1 MTEMSWQA
9 NLFIILMVVAATPL
23 SAIIAILAWKRRN
36 SPSAKSFFVMML
48 GVTVWSF
55 GYALELVVVSLASKS
70 FCASIKYFGIILVPT
85 AFLAF
90 ALQYSGK
97 RERLPLRIIAF
108 LAIEPLIT
116 ILGVWTNDSHGLF
129 WTHIRLETF
138 DNLRVRVTTHGIL
151 FWVHLIYSYL
161 LILVGTILLLQMVI
175 RTQTPFRKQ
184 SFFTLIGVVTPW
196 VGNAI
201 YVSGRNPF
209 HPFDSTPFAFVLTGY
224 FLGYSILRYRLLN
237 IVPVAHRV
245 LIESINDAVMVLDS
259 SNRIVELNPAAK
271 NLTGYLA
278 PMIIGK
284 PVVEILPALQD
295 LPQFQQEASA
305 GRSEVILDHDK
316 TRRYFD
322 LGVWPLYGRVGRL
335 RGRLVVLRDITEKK
349 LAEEALRKAHDE
361 LEKRVERR
369 TAQLLEANEGL
380 QNEILERRK
389 AEELF
394 RASEEKYR
402 LLFENSFDVIY
413 SIDRQFN
420 VVSVS
425 PSVER
430 VLGYNPAELIGRP
443 IDELN
448 LIPQKYMEL
457 AVSQIMRALGGE
469 LISPSEYEFF
479 AKDGTVK
486 IAQISGAPLF
496 KKGEVVGLI
505 SIGRDITAQK
515 KAEEELCRAHDEL
528 EMRVCQRTEE
538 LKRANEAAEAAS
550 RAKSEFLA
558 NMSHELRTPLNH
570 IIGFTELVVDKQFGA
585 LNEAQE
591 EYLNDALH
599 SSRHLLSL
607 INDILDLSKVEAGK
621 LALEVTDVD
630 LRMLLENSLTM
641 VKEKALKHRI
651 RLSVDMDG
659 VPDTIQADERKLR
672 QIMYNLLS
680 NAVKFTPDGGAVTLS
695 ARPLSLQGG
704 HWVTREGQDVLL
716 PVGSEE
722 GSMIQGGWME
732 ILVQDTGIGIS
743 RGDLERIF
751 DPFERVESLSGG
763 RHPGTG
769 LGLSLTKRLVELHRG
784 KIWAESDGEGKGS
797 KFIFVI
803 PA

>member
-1 MTEMSWQA
+1 MTIIPNQ
-9 NLFIILMVVAATPL
+9 NLSVRDADYFKKLYRRQVQGALVRAGASLIMWLFALGAFWAGVIQINHFEGV
-23 SAIIAILAWKRRN
+23 SA
-36 SPSAKSFFVMML
+36 SV
-48 GVTVWSF
+48 
-55 GYALELVVVSLASKS
+55 
-70 FCASIKYFGIILVPT
+70 

-90 ALQYSGK
+90 MNTPALWILK
-97 RERLPLRIIAF
+97 RINRVGLFKYFSIVIHTLEIIGYTAIIHFLGGIEAAYLALIYGALITYFGVASNRRLPFILAGICATAFSLLVVTEHLGFLPNYRVVSGYYRPWNDQLALLFVVIGLLYVIAF
-108 LAIEPLIT
+108 IA
-116 ILGVWTNDSHGLF
+116 S
-129 WTHIRLETF
+129 
-138 DNLRVRVTTHGIL
+138 
-151 FWVHLIYSYL
+151 YSA
-161 LILVGTILLLQMVI
+161 
-175 RTQTPFRKQ
+175 
-184 SFFTLIGVVTPW
+184 TL
-196 VGNAI
+196 
-201 YVSGRNPF
+201 
-209 HPFDSTPFAFVLTGY
+209 
-224 FLGYSILRYRLLN
+224 
-237 IVPVAHRV
+237 
-245 LIESINDAVMVLDS
+245 
-259 SNRIVELNPAAK
+259 
-271 NLTGYLA
+271 
-278 PMIIGK
+278 
-284 PVVEILPALQD
+284 
-295 LPQFQQEASA
+295 
-305 GRSEVILDHDK
+305 
-316 TRRYFD
+316 
-322 LGVWPLYGRVGRL
+322 
-335 RGRLVVLRDITEKK
+335 
-349 LAEEALRKAHDE
+349 LRKNR
-361 LEKRVERR
+361 EKLR
-369 TAQLLEANEGL
+369 Q
-380 QNEILERRK
+380 QNADLTRAKEV
-389 AEELF
+389 AE
-394 RASEEKYR
+394 
-402 LLFENSFDVIY
+402 N
-413 SIDRQFN
+413 
-420 VVSVS
+420 
-425 PSVER
+425 
-430 VLGYNPAELIGRP
+430 
-443 IDELN
+443 
-448 LIPQKYMEL
+448 
-457 AVSQIMRALGGE
+457 
-469 LISPSEYEFF
+469 
-479 AKDGTVK
+479 
-486 IAQISGAPLF
+486 
-496 KKGEVVGLI
+496 
-505 SIGRDITAQK
+505 
-515 KAEEELCRAHDEL
+515 
-528 EMRVCQRTEE
+528 
-538 LKRANEAAEAAS
+538 AS
-550 RAKSEFLA
+550 RAKSDFLA